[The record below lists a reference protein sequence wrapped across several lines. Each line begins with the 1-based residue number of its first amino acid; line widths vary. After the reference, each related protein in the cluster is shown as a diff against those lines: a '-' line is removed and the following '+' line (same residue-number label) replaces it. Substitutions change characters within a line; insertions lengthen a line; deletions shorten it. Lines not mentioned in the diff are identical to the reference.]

1 VRLEFGTGDVEG
13 DFVYELACLRDHTE
27 AFDVPHDDCT
37 KVRLI
42 TATAMTTEPFEH
54 FAFDGVVGLGL
65 ESLALLPEFSFF
77 GQMTRQGRLKQKRF
91 GLFVSSTDD
100 VRSEISFGGHDETR
114 VSEEIQWAPVSNP
127 QRGHWQIQIRSVSVG
142 GEPLLRCSVGDCV
155 AIVDTGTS
163 LLGVP
168 KDDMR
173 QLHWKLARQ
182 VPNNDPE
189 FDCRSSVGPDLVFDI
204 GQFNITLTS
213 RDYSRPK
220 PMHVNSS
227 RTGSSQHICRAMF
240 LPVDMDDPLTSNAWI
255 FGEPV
260 LRKYYTVFDWGRQQ
274 IGFAPALQS
283 ASVGAASGRLF
294 ASGEHRKS
302 AGEAASVGNPSDE
315 SFAPTEVQL

>member
-1 VRLEFGTGDVEG
+1 MRV
-13 DFVYELACLRDHTE
+13 
-27 AFDVPHDDCT
+27 
-37 KVRLI
+37 I
-42 TATAMTTEPFEH
+42 TATEMTQEPFH
-54 FAFDGVVGLGL
+54 AFAFDGVVGLGL

-173 QLHWKLARQ
+173 KLHWKLARQ

-227 RTGSSQHICRAMF
+227 RTGRSQHICRAMF

-274 IGFAPALQS
+274 IGSPRLCSQPPSALR
-283 ASVGAASGRLF
+283 AAAFSLAGSIESQQAKQPVLGTRPMSRSHPL
-294 ASGEHRKS
+294 KS
-302 AGEAASVGNPSDE
+302 
-315 SFAPTEVQL
+315 SFEEWLPPPHACRTAPTPPPCL